1 MANVINTNISSLNAQ
16 RNLSTSQSSLATS
29 LQRLSTGLRINSA
42 KDDAAGQAISTRMTA
57 QISGMQQASRN
68 ANDGISMSQTA
79 EGAMGSI
86 NDILLRMR
94 DLSVQSS
101 NGTNGTAERE
111 TIQNEVTQLYEE
123 IDRISGSTDFNGI
136 KLLDGSAKSNSFQI
150 GANAGQTISFGIKE
164 VSTKSMNLSGSA
176 PATGD
181 VSSGRI
187 TDSSATGLDK
197 LSNAS
202 LSINGTAIKFD
213 SKDLGTDDN
222 RSASEVVKAINGST
236 STTGVTAS
244 ASNVV
249 KGTAAGTGV
258 LAAGDLTITVQNAD
272 GTAGKEIDIAA
283 SKNMDELVANINAQV
298 GGITAALDDKG
309 VLTLSNDT
317 GAAITIKA
325 KTEAVATAAGLDS
338 ATAQKDEDNAVV
350 GATYNGYISLSGQNG
365 TEIKLAGEDLAKF
378 GFNASTGSGKL
389 SGSSAIVG
397 EQTDANKAV
406 EQLNKLGGG
415 AAITSTDKVKING
428 VELNQDAFNSAFT
441 AAEKAQAINN
451 LTAQT
456 GVKATAST
464 DAFVDLSAAADGDKY
479 AINGRTY
486 TLNDDDLTPDTGKG
500 TTEEQL
506 VKEIQD
512 AFAAGTSGGVN
523 AQIDAKS
530 GKVHLFSSTGQDI
543 VIGGDPSAVAAHA
556 VDPDDATA
564 TVNTGT
570 ISISTAAD
578 SAGEVL
584 NTAKPGDPDTDP
596 TTPEASAIAVRG
608 KISLASESGSPI
620 KLEDGNGGTGL
631 AKLGLVEQGGSADP
645 ILGGKLDVSTA
656 KGAQD
661 AIGRI
666 DKAISFIAEQRSN
679 MGAVQNRLSTTISNL
694 ATATENA
701 SSARSRIQ
709 DTDFATETANMTRG
723 QILQQAGTAML
734 AQANSLPNGVL
745 SLLRG

>member
-79 EGAMGSI
+79 EGAMGSV

-94 DLSVQSS
+94 DLSVQAS
-101 NGTNGTAERE
+101 NGTNGTAERA

-136 KLLDGSAKSNSFQI
+136 KLLDGSAKSNSFQV

-164 VSTKSMNLSGSA
+164 VSTKSMNLSGAAAAS
-176 PATGD
+176 GD
-181 VSSGRI
+181 MSGGRMGNVNTL
-187 TDSSATGLDK
+187 TD
-197 LSNAS
+197 AS

-213 SKDLGTDDN
+213 VDAT
-222 RSASEVVKAINGST
+222 RSAGEVASAINKQSAA
-236 STTGVTAS
+236 TGVTAS
-244 ASNVV
+244 ANNVV
-249 KGTAAGTGV
+249 KGTAGATGAV
-258 LAAGDLTITVQNAD
+258 AAGGLTITVQNAD
-272 GTAGKEIDIAA
+272 GTAGTAVNIAA
-283 SKNMDELVANINAQV
+283 SKDMNELVENINRQA
-298 GGITAALDDKG
+298 GGVKAALDDKG
-309 VLTLSNDT
+309 ALTLSNDT
-317 GAAITIKA
+317 GATITIGGA
-325 KTEAVATAAGLDS
+325 GAANAGLTTGDKTGYLS
-338 ATAQKDEDNAVV
+338 LTGQD
-350 GATYNGYISLSGQNG
+350 GAKINLG
-365 TEIKLAGEDLAKF
+365 GEDLAKF
-378 GFNASTGSGKL
+378 GFNSSVGAGNVSGKQTT
-389 SGSSAIVG
+389 SGTAGPPSLPAAGV
-397 EQTDANKAV
+397 
-406 EQLNKLGGG
+406 G
-415 AAITSTDKVKING
+415 AAVTALNGAAGNVTIASDKIKING
-428 VELNQDAFNSAFT
+428 VELKQDAFTNAYT
-441 AAEKAQAINN
+441 AGEKAQAINA
-451 LTAQT
+451 LSSET

-464 DAFVDLSAAADGDKY
+464 DAFVDLSGQTGTGSQLVVNGVEYAAATDNATLVASITAKFATGDS
-479 AINGRTY
+479 NGISAS
-486 TLNDDDLTPDTGKG
+486 LDAKTGKV
-500 TTEEQL
+500 QL
-506 VKEIQD
+506 HS
-512 AFAAGTSGGVN
+512 A
-523 AQIDAKS
+523 
-530 GKVHLFSSTGQDI
+530 TGQDI
-543 VIGGDPSAVAAHA
+543 SVSVSATGTDQADAAGITVSTRADTAGTALGGTAGSAVA
-556 VDPDDATA
+556 
-564 TVNTGT
+564 
-570 ISISTAAD
+570 
-578 SAGEVL
+578 
-584 NTAKPGDPDTDP
+584 
-596 TTPEASAIAVRG
+596 VRG
-608 KISLASESGSPI
+608 QIKLESESGSAI
-620 KLEDGNGGTGL
+620 KVEDGTAGTGL

-666 DKAISFIAEQRSN
+666 DKAISFVAEQRAN
-679 MGAVQNRLSTTISNL
+679 MGAVQNRLNTTISNL

>member
-94 DLSVQSS
+94 DLSVQAS
-101 NGTNGTAERE
+101 NGTNGTAERA

-176 PATGD
+176 PASGD

-187 TDSSATGLDK
+187 KDSSATGLDK

-213 SKDLGTDDN
+213 SKDVSGSTDH

-249 KGTAAGTGV
+249 KGTSAGTGV
-258 LAAGDLTITVQNAD
+258 LAAGDLKITVQNAD

-338 ATAQKDEDNAVV
+338 ATAQQNQAGNAVV

-365 TEIKLAGEDLAKF
+365 AEIKLGGEDLAKF

-389 SGSSAIVG
+389 SGSAAIVG
-397 EQTDANKAV
+397 EKANANEAV
-406 EQLNKLGGG
+406 EELNKLGGG
-415 AAITSTDKVKING
+415 AAITSADKVKING
-428 VELNQDAFNSAFT
+428 VELNQDAFNNAFT

-456 GVKATAST
+456 GVKAAATT
-464 DAFVDLSAAADGDKY
+464 DAFVDLSAAAAGDKY
-479 AINGRTY
+479 AINGKTY
-486 TLNDDDLTPDTGKG
+486 TIAAATAPATGLDKDK
-500 TTEEQL
+500 L
-506 VKEIQD
+506 VKDIQD

-543 VIGGDPSAVAAHA
+543 VIGGDPA
-556 VDPDDATA
+556 DTA
-564 TVNTGT
+564 SVGAGGAGTGNAGT

-578 SAGEVL
+578 SAGQVL
-584 NTAKPGDPDTDP
+584 DTSDDAATDGDPAVPTDR
-596 TTPEASAIAVRG
+596 AVAVRG
-608 KISLASESGSPI
+608 KINLTSESGGAI
-620 KLEDGNGGTGL
+620 KLEDGTAGAGL

-645 ILGGKLDVSTA
+645 LLGGKLDVSTA

>member
-79 EGAMGSI
+79 EGAMGSV

-94 DLSVQSS
+94 DLSVQAS
-101 NGTNGTAERE
+101 NGTNGTAERA

-136 KLLDGSAKSNSFQI
+136 KLLDGSAKNNSFQV

-164 VSTKSMNLSGSA
+164 VSTKSMNLSGA
-176 PATGD
+176 AAAAGD
-181 VSSGRI
+181 MSGGRMGAVNTL
-187 TDSSATGLDK
+187 TD
-197 LSNAS
+197 AS
-202 LSINGTAIKFD
+202 LSINGTAIKFE
-213 SKDLGTDDN
+213 TDAT
-222 RSASEVVKAINGST
+222 RSAGEVASAINKQSAA
-236 STTGVTAS
+236 TGVTAS
-244 ASNVV
+244 ANNVV
-249 KGTAAGTGV
+249 KGTAGATGA

-272 GTAGKEIDIAA
+272 GTAGTAVSIAA
-283 SKNMDELVANINAQV
+283 SKDMNELVENINRQA
-298 GGITAALDDKG
+298 GGVKAALDDKG
-309 VLTLSNDT
+309 ALTLSNDT
-317 GAAITIKA
+317 GATITIGGAGVANSGLTAGA
-325 KTEAVATAAGLDS
+325 KTGYLSLTGQD
-338 ATAQKDEDNAVV
+338 
-350 GATYNGYISLSGQNG
+350 GAKINLG
-365 TEIKLAGEDLAKF
+365 GEDLAKF
-378 GFNASTGSGKL
+378 GFNSSVGAGNV
-389 SGSSAIVG
+389 SGS
-397 EQTDANKAV
+397 QTSS
-406 EQLNKLGGG
+406 G
-415 AAITSTDKVKING
+415 AAAAASVGAAVTALNTAAGNVDIATDKIKING
-428 VELNQDAFNSAFT
+428 VELKQDAFTNAYT
-441 AAEKAQAINN
+441 AGEKAQAINA
-451 LTAQT
+451 LSSQT

-464 DAFVDLSAAADGDKY
+464 DAFVDLSGQAAATGQLVVNGVEYAAAADNDALVASITAAFNAGES
-479 AINGRTY
+479 NG
-486 TLNDDDLTPDTGKG
+486 
-500 TTEEQL
+500 
-506 VKEIQD
+506 IS
-512 AFAAGTSGGVN
+512 AS
-523 AQIDAKS
+523 IDAKT
-530 GKVHLFSSTGQDI
+530 GKVQLHSATGQDI
-543 VIGGDPSAVAAHA
+543 NVSVSGAGTPASAAGITVSTRA
-556 VDPDDATA
+556 DTA
-564 TVNTGT
+564 GT
-570 ISISTAAD
+570 ALAGAAD
-578 SAGEVL
+578 SAV
-584 NTAKPGDPDTDP
+584 
-596 TTPEASAIAVRG
+596 AVRG
-608 KISLASESGSPI
+608 QIKLESESGSAI
-620 KLEDGNGGTGL
+620 KIEDGTAAGTGM

-666 DKAISFIAEQRSN
+666 DKAISFVAEQRAN
-679 MGAVQNRLSTTISNL
+679 MGAVQNRLNTTISNL